1 MGAARK
7 NVSPWSLDLA
17 GDVTMSSTTAL
28 RAISI
33 TPKQL
38 DAILAYLERV
48 GAFMGSITSVFQ
60 LIENHTTGY
69 AVVHPLAE
77 AGQKISV
84 NLSEDIYTIHNLVRE
99 ATGTLPE
106 QQA

>member
-1 MGAARK
+1 MTNAIA
-7 NVSPWSLDLA
+7 P
-17 GDVTMSSTTAL
+17 

-38 DAILAYLERV
+38 NAILAKLEKV
-48 GAFMGSITSVFQ
+48 GAFMDSLTSLFQ

-69 AVVHPLAE
+69 AVVYPLAE

-84 NLSEDIYTIHNLVRE
+84 NLGEDIYAIHNLVRE
-99 ATGTLPE
+99 STRTLPE
-106 QQA
+106 QHA